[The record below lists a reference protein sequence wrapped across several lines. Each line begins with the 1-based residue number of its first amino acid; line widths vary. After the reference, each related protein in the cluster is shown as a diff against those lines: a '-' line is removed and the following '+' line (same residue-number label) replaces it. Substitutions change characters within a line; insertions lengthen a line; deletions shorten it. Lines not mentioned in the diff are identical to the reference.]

1 MEVCQRFLEAINFSQ
16 DYMASENASWILLL
30 TGEFKYIKRCRLSLI
45 ERTITGSLRR
55 LSRSTL
61 QCTAQ
66 VAAQQVHFWGSEVT
80 WLCANTMVKVMTPQL
95 ILAIALKRLIGG
107 SIWYWLLLIEGKQT
121 NWLFCVLLRCKNYFR
136 GNFIIAHNAS
146 VCSMTKS
153 HVRNH
158 YLEWIPVML

>member
-1 MEVCQRFLEAINFSQ
+1 VCQRFLEAINFSQ

-80 WLCANTMVKVMTPQL
+80 WLCANTMVKVNDTTINTSNSIEEVDRWKYLVLTSAYRRKTNQL
-95 ILAIALKRLIGG
+95 IVLCLTEMQK
-107 SIWYWLLLIEGKQT
+107 
-121 NWLFCVLLRCKNYFR
+121 LF
-136 GNFIIAHNAS
+136 
-146 VCSMTKS
+146 
-153 HVRNH
+153 
-158 YLEWIPVML
+158 

>member
-80 WLCANTMVKVMTPQL
+80 WLCANTMVKVNDTTINTSNSIEEVDRWKYLVLTSAYRRKTNQL
-95 ILAIALKRLIGG
+95 IVLCLTEMQK
-107 SIWYWLLLIEGKQT
+107 
-121 NWLFCVLLRCKNYFR
+121 LF
-136 GNFIIAHNAS
+136 
-146 VCSMTKS
+146 
-153 HVRNH
+153 
-158 YLEWIPVML
+158 

>member
-66 VAAQQVHFWGSEVT
+66 VAALKSHDYVQTPWSR
-80 WLCANTMVKVMTPQL
+80 WMTPQL